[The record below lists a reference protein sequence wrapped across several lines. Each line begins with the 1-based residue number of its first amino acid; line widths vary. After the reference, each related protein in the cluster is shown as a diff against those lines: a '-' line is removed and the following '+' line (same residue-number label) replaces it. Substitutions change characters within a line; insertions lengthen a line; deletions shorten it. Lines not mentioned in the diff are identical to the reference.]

1 MFFLTFVIM
10 SEEIINKVAKANII
24 QIDLADY
31 SNKLTIQEFDIKQ
44 ALWQEMV
51 IEEDL
56 FRGFIK
62 SFDWISLSKK
72 HIALFCSVD
81 AIIPAWAFMLITS
94 ELKKV
99 DANTYFSNKKEVESH
114 LFFKNLQSINTT
126 ELTNQRVMVK
136 GCSTI
141 PNPNRAFVELT
152 DLLVPK
158 VKMLMFGEPCSAV
171 PVYKRK

>member
-1 MFFLTFVIM
+1 M
-10 SEEIINKVAKANII
+10 SEEIVNKVAKANII
-24 QIDLADY
+24 QIDLGDY
-31 SNKLTIQEFDIKQ
+31 HTKASIQEFDIKQ

-51 IEEDL
+51 IKEDL
-56 FRGFIK
+56 FREFIK
-62 SFDWISLSKK
+62 SFDWVSLSQK
-72 HIALFCSVD
+72 HIALYCSVD
-81 AIIPAWAFMLITS
+81 AIIPAWAFMLITT

-99 DANTYFSNKKEVESH
+99 EAKIYFGDKIEVESQ
-114 LFFKNLQSINTT
+114 LFFENLQSINLS
-126 ELTNQRVMVK
+126 ELENQRVMVK

-152 DLLVPK
+152 NLLIPK

>member
-1 MFFLTFVIM
+1 M

-24 QIDLADY
+24 QIDLGDY
-31 SNKLTIQEFDIKQ
+31 HTKLFIQEFDIKQ

-51 IEEDL
+51 IKEDL
-56 FRGFIK
+56 FRDFIK
-62 SFDWISLSKK
+62 NFDWDSLSEK

-81 AIIPAWAFMLITS
+81 AIIPAWAFMLITT

-99 DANTYFSNKKEVESH
+99 NASIYFGDNEEVKSQ
-114 LFFKNLQSINTT
+114 LFFTNLNSINTT
-126 ELTNQRVMVK
+126 ELQDQRVMVK

-152 DLLVPK
+152 NLLVPK

-171 PVYKRK
+171 PVFKRK

>member
-1 MFFLTFVIM
+1 M

-24 QIDLADY
+24 QIDLGDY
-31 SNKLTIQEFDIKQ
+31 HTTKLIQEFDIKQ

-51 IEEDL
+51 IKEDL
-56 FRGFIK
+56 FREFIK
-62 SFDWISLSKK
+62 TYDWNSLTQTTV
-72 HIALFCSVD
+72 ALFCSVD
-81 AIIPAWAFMLITS
+81 AIIPAWAFMLITT
-94 ELKKV
+94 ELKKI
-99 DANTYFSNKKEVESH
+99 DAEIYFGDKKEVESQ
-114 LFFKNLQSINTT
+114 LFFNNLQSINVT
-126 ELTNQRVMVK
+126 ELEDQRVMVK

-171 PVYKRK
+171 PVFKRK